1 MNKKANLLIQNSSF
15 KIQNSFLHLYIMK
28 LYFKVLGFAC
38 LLAIVSCSKN
48 NSETTVIDNGYSY
61 FPIDSTKQY
70 LYVVDSI
77 SYSNFT
83 TVDTFRFQLKTQF
96 TNSFI
101 DLNGTK
107 TWRLQRLAKY
117 KNQDSFREIENHF
130 VQFKNN
136 QMIYT
141 ANNLNFLKAVF
152 PLNKST
158 VWNGNLYNTELRV
171 NTKIDLLNEKFTNAD
186 TTFTNA
192 LKISEKLSE
201 DFIFSIEQRSVYQN
215 NKGLVYYKSKNVET
229 QTDQNGNE
237 KKSGFDITQ
246 RLVGVIE

>member
-1 MNKKANLLIQNSSF
+1 
-15 KIQNSFLHLYIMK
+15 MK
-28 LYFKVLGFAC
+28 SYFKVLGFAC
-38 LLAIVSCSKN
+38 MLAIVSCSKN
-48 NSETTVIDNGYSY
+48 NSVTTVIDNGYSY

-70 LYVVDSI
+70 LYAVDSI

-83 TVDTFRFQLKTQF
+83 TVDTFHFQLKTQF

-136 QMIYT
+136 HLIYT

-152 PLNKST
+152 PLNKNT

-171 NTKIDLLNEKFTNAD
+171 NTKIDLLNETFTNAD

-192 LKISEKLSE
+192 LRVTEKLSE

-215 NKGLVYYKSKNVET
+215 NKGLVYYKSKNIET
-229 QTDQNGNE
+229 QTDQHGDE

>member
-1 MNKKANLLIQNSSF
+1 
-15 KIQNSFLHLYIMK
+15 MK
-28 LYFKVLGFAC
+28 SYFKVLGFAC

-48 NSETTVIDNGYSY
+48 NSETTVVDNGYSY
-61 FPIDSTKQY
+61 FPLDSTKQY

-83 TVDTFRFQLKTQF
+83 TVDTFHFQLKTQF

-107 TWRLQRLAKY
+107 TWRLKRLAKY

-136 QMIYT
+136 HLIYT
-141 ANNLNFLKAVF
+141 ANNLNLLKAVF
-152 PLNKST
+152 PLNKNT

-171 NTKIDLLNEKFTNAD
+171 NTKIDLLNETFTNAD

-192 LKISEKLSE
+192 LRITEKLSE

-215 NKGLVYYKSKNVET
+215 NKGLVYYKSKNIET
-229 QTDQNGNE
+229 QTDQHGNE